1 MNATLLRAAQDNS
14 AAPMVLLHG
23 MLGAPE
29 AWRAVVTELVYPGAV
44 WALPLPGH
52 GRPALPVADGF
63 EANVRALAARITQP
77 SHVVGYSMGG
87 RLALGLATFTPDML
101 LTLTAVSAHTGLDVT
116 ARNERMLWERAQ
128 LDVLLRRGLV
138 EFVDQF
144 EALPIFA
151 SQTRLNMETLSA
163 QRAQRLGHDALNI
176 ARALVE
182 LGSGEMPEL
191 AARLAV
197 GRVPLHFVA
206 GGLDKKYVAHANAA
220 ARRIPAARVHLI
232 PDAGHNLT
240 LETPKQLA
248 RILARAHHPSLTR
261 GEQTHDRAPV

>member
-29 AWRAVVTELVYPGAV
+29 AWRAVVAELDYPGAV

-77 SHVVGYSMGG
+77 CHVVGYSMGG
-87 RLALGLATFTPDML
+87 RLGLGLAAFTPDML

-144 EALPIFA
+144 EA
-151 SQTRLNMETLSA
+151 LSA